1 MEVSISL
8 EQMVNAFFYLI
19 MVTSVIV
26 YAILINSMIKGNK
39 ERDVFLDRFKL
50 KYQEQQNQLK
60 NLDQDY
66 RYLRKFYESI
76 EKFSEEASRFYIVEK
91 TEKRAQELVDQLSRL
106 DESLIEMQKQHENMF
121 KKQQKLHRDLLTEHK
136 LLNEYFNN
144 YS

>member
-8 EQMVNAFFYLI
+8 EQMVNVFFYVI
-19 MVTSVIV
+19 MATSVIV
-26 YAILINSMIKGNK
+26 YAILINLMIKGNK

-106 DESLIEMQKQHENMF
+106 DESLIEMQKKHENMF